1 LDSSTGGVGTCD
13 SEETA
18 TPAKAPNLAAI
29 AAAALAL
36 ASNSLGI
43 EVPGGPGGGG
53 GTEGGANGL
62 NESAGGEIGRGESSG
77 SCVIDISGRNK
88 LASSS
93 NSTGG

>member
-1 LDSSTGGVGTCD
+1 MDSSTGGVGACG
-13 SEETA
+13 SVEAA

-43 EVPGGPGGGG
+43 VVPGGPGGGG

-62 NESAGGEIGRGESSG
+62 NESAGGETGRGG
-77 SCVIDISGRNK
+77 SRKEIDIAGRLK